1 MFQNNEDRIVHAL
14 ESIAESQM
22 KQTQIAEESFKEAK
36 ELRDITMGM
45 MTEDRNMGAKMDKIM
60 EKKLKSKE
68 YEDDLAALL
77 KPDSNT
83 MHDDEGYNET
93 NTEDECNF

>member
-1 MFQNNEDRIVHAL
+1 MFVNNEDRIVKAL

-45 MTEDRNMGAKMDKIM
+45 LTEDRNMGAKMDKVID
-60 EKKLKSKE
+60 KVKSE
-68 YEDDLAALL
+68 LQT
-77 KPDSNT
+77 PDSNT
-83 MHDDEGYNET
+83 IAEKEAEEMIPY
-93 NTEDECNF
+93 

>member
-1 MFQNNEDRIVHAL
+1 MFVNNEDRIVHAL

-36 ELRDITMGM
+36 ELRDVTMGM

-60 EKKLKSKE
+60 KQKILKSE
-68 YEDDLAALL
+68 LQT
-77 KPDSNT
+77 PDSNT
-83 MHDDEGYNET
+83 IAEKEAEEAIPY
-93 NTEDECNF
+93 